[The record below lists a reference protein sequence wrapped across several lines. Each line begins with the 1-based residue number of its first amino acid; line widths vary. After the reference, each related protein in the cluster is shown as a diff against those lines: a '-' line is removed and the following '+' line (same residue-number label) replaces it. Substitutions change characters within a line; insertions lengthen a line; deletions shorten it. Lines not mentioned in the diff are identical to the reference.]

1 MLAAGHRRVHNRLY
15 ASSGYVV
22 GAVMRRVLRRR
33 HRSRL
38 ARETR
43 SKYTDGTCTSIGFAL
58 QSILWEHRM
67 RSVRCTVRH
76 TREVT
81 QYISP
86 QYVFDYFA
94 AAK

>member
-1 MLAAGHRRVHNRLY
+1 MRPYETVARASRAHRSTPECGSKSAMLGIGSPSMLAAGHRRVHNRLY

-58 QSILWEHRM
+58 
-67 RSVRCTVRH
+67 
-76 TREVT
+76 
-81 QYISP
+81 
-86 QYVFDYFA
+86 
-94 AAK
+94 